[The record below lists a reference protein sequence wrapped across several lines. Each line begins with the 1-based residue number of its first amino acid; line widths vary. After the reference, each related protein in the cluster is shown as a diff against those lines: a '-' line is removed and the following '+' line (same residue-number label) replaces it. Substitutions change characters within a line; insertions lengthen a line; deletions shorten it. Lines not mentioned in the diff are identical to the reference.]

1 MNSGI
6 GIIWAP
12 VSAGTLVIWRLG
24 IFVAVVGMVWFVK
37 RLKKRFNYKIKEGF
51 RKRSPFILNPYL
63 SL

>member
-12 VSAGTLVIWRLG
+12 VSAGTLVIWGFG

-37 RLKKRFNYKIKEGF
+37 RLKKKIQ
-51 RKRSPFILNPYL
+51 L
-63 SL
+63 

>member
-12 VSAGTLVIWRLG
+12 VSAGTLVIWGLG

-37 RLKKRFNYKIKEGF
+37 RLKKKIQLPD
-51 RKRSPFILNPYL
+51 KRGIS
-63 SL
+63 

>member
-12 VSAGTLVIWRLG
+12 VSAGTLVIWGLG

-37 RLKKRFNYKIKEGF
+37 RLKKKRFNYKIKEGF
-51 RKRSPFILNPYL
+51 RKGASR
-63 SL
+63 

>member
-12 VSAGTLVIWRLG
+12 VSAGTLVIWGLG
-24 IFVAVVGMVWFVK
+24 IFVAVVGMV
-37 RLKKRFNYKIKEGF
+37 LNGSKKRFNYKIKEGF

>member
-12 VSAGTLVIWRLG
+12 VSAGTLVIWGLG

-37 RLKKRFNYKIKEGF
+37 RLNYKIKEGF